1 VIRSLSDIVS
11 PSGNCISTDATRC
24 IFDERAFH
32 QAMSVERKRAERSQ
46 NSFLLVL
53 LDLGR
58 LQGDNTAGAVVEK
71 ILSSLSAS
79 VRETDVKGWH
89 SGENVLGI
97 VFTEIPTD
105 GRTSL
110 VGVMLSRLSGVL
122 YNTLTF
128 DQYNQISISH
138 YVFPED
144 WDCGIPQRPSHPKLY
159 PDLEKR
165 DDGSK
170 VYLVTKRAVD
180 VVAGALGLAMC
191 APLFLVIAL
200 AIKLTSKGPVFFRQ
214 RRIGQFG
221 TPFVFLKFR
230 SMFLNNDPK
239 IHREYVQ
246 QLISGKAAPQ
256 PTTVN
261 GGGAYKLTKDP
272 RVTRVGAFLRR
283 TSLDELPQLYNVLRG
298 EMSLVGP
305 RPAIPYEV
313 EAYRPWHR
321 RRVLHAKPG
330 ITGLWQ
336 VSGRSRV
343 GFDEMVRLDVR
354 YAMTRSFLLDLKI
367 LLMTPKAV
375 LLGDGAY

>member
-1 VIRSLSDIVS
+1 
-11 PSGNCISTDATRC
+11 
-24 IFDERAFH
+24 
-32 QAMSVERKRAERSQ
+32 
-46 NSFLLVL
+46 
-53 LDLGR
+53 
-58 LQGDNTAGAVVEK
+58 
-71 ILSSLSAS
+71 
-79 VRETDVKGWH
+79 
-89 SGENVLGI
+89 
-97 VFTEIPTD
+97 
-105 GRTSL
+105 
-110 VGVMLSRLSGVL
+110 
-122 YNTLTF
+122 
-128 DQYNQISISH
+128 
-138 YVFPED
+138 
-144 WDCGIPQRPSHPKLY
+144 
-159 PDLEKR
+159 
-165 DDGSK
+165 
-170 VYLVTKRAVD
+170 
-180 VVAGALGLAMC
+180 
-191 APLFLVIAL
+191 VIAL